1 MSVELILIVILIA
14 YIVLLQ
20 IQLYKR
26 DKRIESL
33 IKQQISLKSL
43 TSQED
48 VDFLIS
54 RLKTYPHD
62 SIIKPNRLFDPEV
75 QVFLF
80 RDIDSDMIFVHYT
93 KTQDIAETICREGF
107 QFAESFYKTA
117 EPIINDK
124 LDLGYKHN
132 LRKQYGDFVVV
143 ISIAKQIYDKYTREI
158 EQVNAILN
166 VEQILSTLQP
176 QLNENLDE
184 VYLLPPQFIKGFINV
199 ETGEVVP
206 NLNYKS
212 TYDSP
217 HFLSNIKSHLSK
229 I

>member
-33 IKQQISLKSL
+33 IKQQINFKDL
-43 TSQED
+43 TSHEEIEL
-48 VDFLIS
+48 LIS
-54 RLKTYPHD
+54 RLKTFPHD
-62 SIIKPNRLFDPEV
+62 SIIKPNKLFEPEV
-75 QVFLF
+75 QDFLF
-80 RDIDSDMIFVHYT
+80 RDVESNVLFAHYT
-93 KTQDIAETICREGF
+93 KTQDVAEIICREGF
-107 QFAESFYKTA
+107 RFAESFYKTA

-132 LRKQYGDFVVV
+132 LRKQYGNFIVV
-143 ISIAKQIYDKYTREI
+143 ISISKHIYDKYTHAI

-176 QLNENLDE
+176 QLNENQDE

-217 HFLSNIKSHLSK
+217 VFATNIKTNSSIH
-229 I
+229 